1 MDCISFANGRLFGC
15 CRALPWAGLSRSSA
29 TFLYFEKKVILSYI
43 PEAAFRTAA
52 YGFIAVSA
60 MLAVMPL
67 TLLTADVPP
76 RYPRRRAARRLPCKL
91 LAACALACRLGL
103 AARLARRL
111 MPSPCSGL
119 RSLPAVARHFY
130 STKKSR
136 GSAFC
141 QSPAIS
147 DYFTFRSAV

>member
-91 LAACALACRLGL
+91 LAACALALLGL
-103 AARLARRL
+103 TLAPCGRSPFLFNKKKQRIGFLPIPCHFRLFHFTLSCLNRCCRRTDCR
-111 MPSPCSGL
+111 MPRRFS
-119 RSLPAVARHFY
+119 
-130 STKKSR
+130 
-136 GSAFC
+136 
-141 QSPAIS
+141 
-147 DYFTFRSAV
+147 

>member
-1 MDCISFANGRLFGC
+1 MVGFLSVAWL
-15 CRALPWAGLSRSSA
+15 CRRRGLSRSSA

-147 DYFTFRSAV
+147 DYFTLHSAV